1 MRDLPSSLG
10 RRITTMKEKREKDQ
24 FTPTIRI
31 PIDGKLDDRVNIR
44 KEPKTFDEMPEEI
57 QRIVIGRDRKNPGK
71 KTETTLDK
79 LQQKHVMAIL
89 LYVAKMSPVM
99 KTDIYS
105 NVSRC
110 SSMAEKIDT
119 LYSMGLVD
127 IYHAA
132 RTNSE
137 IVVATERGKRVAEQI
152 EAIVD
157 IIENR
162 SYVYR

>member
-1 MRDLPSSLG
+1 MDERTEA
-10 RRITTMKEKREKDQ
+10 RRIV
-24 FTPTIRI
+24 I
-31 PIDGKLDDRVNIR
+31 PINGKLDDRVNIR

-57 QRIVIGRDRKNPGK
+57 QRIVIGRDRKDSGK

-110 SSMAEKIDT
+110 SSMADKIDT

-137 IVVATERGKRVAEQI
+137 IVVATEKGKRVAEHI
-152 EAIVD
+152 ETIID
-157 IIENR
+157 IIEYSPR
-162 SYVYR
+162 TYP

>member
-1 MRDLPSSLG
+1 MDDRAET
-10 RRITTMKEKREKDQ
+10 RRMV
-24 FTPTIRI
+24 I
-31 PIDGKLDDRVNIR
+31 PIDGRLDDRTNIR
-44 KEPKTFDEMPEEI
+44 KEPKTFEEMPEEI
-57 QRIVIGRDRKNPGK
+57 QRILIGREKKNSGRS
-71 KTETTLDK
+71 ETVLDK

-89 LYVAKMSPVM
+89 LYVSKMSPVM

-110 SSMAEKIDT
+110 SSMADKIDT

-137 IVVATERGKRVAEQI
+137 IVVATEKGKRVAEHI
-152 EAIVD
+152 ETIID
-157 IIENR
+157 IIEYSPR
-162 SYVYR
+162 TYP

>member
-1 MRDLPSSLG
+1 MDDETSSRG
-10 RRITTMKEKREKDQ
+10 IV
-24 FTPTIRI
+24 I
-31 PIDGKLDDRVNIR
+31 PIDGKLDNRTNIR
-44 KEPKTFDEMPEEI
+44 KQPKTFDEMPEEI
-57 QRIVIGRDRKNPGK
+57 QRILVGRDRKNTDRK
-71 KTETTLDK
+71 MTTLDK

-89 LYVAKMSPVM
+89 LYVSKMSPVM

-137 IVVATERGKRVAEQI
+137 IVVATERGKMVAELIEQI
-152 EAIVD
+152 ID

-162 SYVYR
+162 SYVYRASQDC